1 MALCKSNAAFHEEKN
16 NKKKQAHVHRCVQL
30 PFLLTTLCERSGALA
45 SPSSVFVF
53 GYSKSLEVRA
63 HNVSVRSR
71 AARTHAGCGL
81 ASSRW
86 NKQESP
92 REKKKDEEEE
102 EGRGRNGWQK
112 LVCFPMQRA
121 PAHVRTIP
129 ALCTG
134 NTLSASSLRP
144 NMQPP

>member
-1 MALCKSNAAFHEEKN
+1 MR
-16 NKKKQAHVHRCVQL
+16 KKKQAHVHRCVQL

-45 SPSSVFVF
+45 SASSVFVF

-63 HNVSVRSR
+63 HNVSGRSR

-92 REKKKDEEEE
+92 REKKKDEE
-102 EGRGRNGWQK
+102 GGQK

-121 PAHVRTIP
+121 PAHVCTIP

-134 NTLSASSLRP
+134 NILSAPSLWS